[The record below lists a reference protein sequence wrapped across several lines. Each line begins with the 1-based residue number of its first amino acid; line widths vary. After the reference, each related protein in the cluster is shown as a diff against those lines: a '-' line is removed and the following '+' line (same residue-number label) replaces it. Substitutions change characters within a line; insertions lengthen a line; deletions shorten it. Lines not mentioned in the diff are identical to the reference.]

1 MSEGIVAGIIGTHRF
16 VHDVSGDTVNTASRL
31 ESHGIANRIQISAAT
46 AKRLAG
52 RFEVEP
58 RGTIEVKGKGK
69 LKTYFLNA
77 AEAQPGKAESD

>member
-1 MSEGIVAGIIGTHRF
+1 MSEGIVASIIGTHRF

-31 ESHGIANRIQISAAT
+31 ESHGIANRIQISEAT
-46 AKRLAG
+46 AKRRAG
-52 RFEVEP
+52 RFAVEA
-58 RGTIEVKGKGK
+58 RGAIEVKGK